1 MVYSD
6 DVVVYAG
13 KTTRSGKIRLREMA
27 ADYRSHTLNR
37 RLMLAELNNRYGLN
51 RAALENSAKKEL
63 IASGVITKE
72 QFKAAQRS
80 VNNTVRGAF
89 RFKFLEEEKELDS
102 LEHFAIAVLRPLYN
116 D

>member
-6 DVVVYAG
+6 NVVVYVG
-13 KTTRSGKIRLREMA
+13 KTMRSGKIRLREMA
-27 ADYRSHTLNR
+27 SDYRSHTLNR
-37 RLMLAELNNRYGLN
+37 RLMLAELNTRFKLD

-72 QFKAAQRS
+72 QFKAAQKI